1 MKKIL
6 FVLACLATLMFIS
19 CTSADK
25 AVIES
30 QTEPETIKPAAE
42 TEVIVPESETKP
54 VVEKK
59 AESPKTQNGAV
70 AKKEPVLSEADK
82 EYARSV
88 SNLSGSISKD
98 EFVEDKKDIMLI
110 IDELNEIIKNRDY
123 NAWLTYVSPS
133 SKQYWNNPK
142 NLAAVANRLPV
153 KGIKIRSMKD
163 YFLYVFIPARQN
175 SKVEEIRYVSP
186 TITKAVEPK
195 KEEDLIFYIFEKS
208 SSGDW
213 MLKLDTL

>member
-1 MKKIL
+1 MKKITLLLACFATFL
-6 FVLACLATLMFIS
+6 FVS

-25 AVIES
+25 AVV
-30 QTEPETIKPAAE
+30 EPETKQEPEKPAAE
-42 TEVIVPESETKP
+42 TIVVPEKEAKP
-54 VVEKK
+54 VIEKK
-59 AESPKTQNGAV
+59 IQDPKPKNGAA

-88 SNLSGSISKD
+88 SNLSGTISKD
-98 EFVEDKKDIMLI
+98 EFIEDKKDIMQT
-110 IDELNEIIKNRDY
+110 IDALNEIIKKRDY
-123 NAWLTYVSPS
+123 EGWLSYVSPA
-133 SKQYWNNPK
+133 SKQYWSNPK

-153 KGIKIRSMKD
+153 KGINIRSMKD

-195 KEEDLIFYIFEKS
+195 EDE
-208 SSGDW
+208 
-213 MLKLDTL
+213 

>member
-1 MKKIL
+1 MKRTAL
-6 FVLACLATLMFIS
+6 VLACFATLIFVS

-25 AVIES
+25 AVVES
-30 QTEPETIKPAAE
+30 KAEQESVKPAAE
-42 TEVIVPESETKP
+42 TEVVVPETETKP

-59 AESPKTQNGAV
+59 PEEPKTQKGTAV
-70 AKKEPVLSEADK
+70 KQEPVLSEADK

-88 SNLSGSISKD
+88 SNLSGTISKD
-98 EFVEDKKDIMLI
+98 EFVEDKKDIMMI
-110 IDELNEIIKNRDY
+110 IDDLNEIIKNRDY
-123 NAWLTYVSPS
+123 DAWLAYVSPS
-133 SKQYWNNPK
+133 SKQYWSNPK

-175 SKVEEIRYVSP
+175 SKVEEIRYVSK
-186 TITKAVEPK
+186 TITTAVEPK
-195 KEEDLIFYIFEKS
+195 EDEDLIFYMFEKA

>member
-1 MKKIL
+1 MKKIAL
-6 FVLACLATLMFIS
+6 VLACFATLIFVS

-25 AVIES
+25 AVVES
-30 QTEPETIKPAAE
+30 KAEPESVKPAAE
-42 TEVIVPESETKP
+42 TEVVVPETETKP

-59 AESPKTQNGAV
+59 PEEPKPQKGTAV
-70 AKKEPVLSEADK
+70 KQEPVLSEADK

-88 SNLSGSISKD
+88 SNLSGAISKD
-98 EFVEDKKDIMLI
+98 EFVEDKKDIMMI
-110 IDELNEIIKNRDY
+110 IDDLNEIIKNRDY
-123 NAWLTYVSPS
+123 DAWLAYVSPA
-133 SKQYWNNPK
+133 SKQYWSNPK

-175 SKVEEIRYVSP
+175 SKVEEIRYVSK

-195 KEEDLIFYIFEKS
+195 EDEDLIFYMFEKA